1 MKRRLNR
8 IRKENQV
15 LVHKVHLLCWLA
27 HGNFVNSIINRTDI
41 LATALSLMPSEKSF
55 PSDRTDLA
63 YLEQILG
70 WFKKTVKTT
79 EKLKGKKTLPLDE
92 SLLEQMKKK
101 EVKDNKMLAII
112 FVALLRSFGVQT
124 RLVLSLQVEPLR
136 PPASDLHYVGSKNDQ
151 ADKGKTKTGTSS
163 VKITV
168 QKATPIKKKSQIKP
182 SLDSARKVTQ
192 ARPVKKLEVTAA
204 KAKPAAKRSKS
215 AENSS
220 PKPVKVQKEAE
231 KLDVKP
237 KRRVKS
243 TGNLE
248 AENKPETSK
257 ETKKPTAPT
266 RRSARNPINKAT
278 KTEIVQLDG
287 LFDSSDDS
295 ETELVQLDG
304 ATENATKPNL
314 KNLKV
319 TKSASQKPKEKR
331 PNLKVLKNL
340 ANQQYSDSDSEFEPA
355 GTVSFQKKLD
365 QASTDLKKLKDAKQK
380 KAKSDQ
386 VKEIVVGLVKDGISR
401 QKEVHR
407 TR

>member
-27 HGNFVNSIINRTDI
+27 HGNFVNSIINRTEI

-70 WFKKTVKTT
+70 WFKKTVKIT
-79 EKLKGKKTLPLDE
+79 EKLKEKKTLPLDE

-101 EVKDNKMLAII
+101 EAKDNKMLAII

-136 PPASDLHYVGSKNDQ
+136 PPASDLHYVGSKNQ
-151 ADKGKTKTGTSS
+151 ADKEKTKPGTSS

-192 ARPVKKLEVTAA
+192 ARPVKKLEVTPA
-204 KAKPAAKRSKS
+204 KTKPAAKRSNS
-215 AENSS
+215 AENT
-220 PKPVKVQKEAE
+220 KPVKVQKEAE

-248 AENKPETSK
+248 P
-257 ETKKPTAPT
+257 ETKKQTAPT
-266 RRSARNPINKAT
+266 RRSTRNSINKAT

-304 ATENATKPNL
+304 ATEKATKPNL

-319 TKSASQKPKEKR
+319 TKSAAQKPKEKR

-340 ANQQYSDSDSEFEPA
+340 ANQQYSDSDSEFEPS
-355 GTVSFQKKLD
+355 VSFQKKLD

-401 QKEVHR
+401 QKEIHH

>member
-27 HGNFVNSIINRTDI
+27 HGHFVNSIINRTEI

-79 EKLKGKKTLPLDE
+79 EKPKEKKTLPLDE
-92 SLLEQMKKK
+92 SLLEQIKKK
-101 EVKDNKMLAII
+101 EAKDNKMLAII

-136 PPASDLHYVGSKNDQ
+136 PPASDLHYVGSKNNPE
-151 ADKGKTKTGTSS
+151 DKGKNKPGTSS

-182 SLDSARKVTQ
+182 SLDSAKKVTQ
-192 ARPVKKLEVTAA
+192 ARPVKKLEVTPT
-204 KAKPAAKRSKS
+204 KPAAKRSKS
-215 AENSS
+215 ADNTR
-220 PKPVKVQKEAE
+220 PKPVKVQKETE
-231 KLDVKP
+231 KLDIKP

-248 AENKPETSK
+248 PTEDKPKTSK
-257 ETKKPTAPT
+257 QSDTKKQTAPT
-266 RRSARNPINKAT
+266 RRSTRNSIGKAT
-278 KTEIVQLDG
+278 KSEIVQLDG
-287 LFDSSDDS
+287 LFDTSDS

-304 ATENATKPNL
+304 VTEKPTKPNL

-319 TKSASQKPKEKR
+319 TKSASEKPKEKR
-331 PNLKVLKNL
+331 PNLKVLKNV
-340 ANQQYSDSDSEFEPA
+340 ANQQYSDSDSEFEPS
-355 GTVSFQKKLD
+355 GSVSFQKRLD
-365 QASTDLKKLKDAKQK
+365 QASSDLKKLKQAKVK
-380 KAKSDQ
+380 KAKSDN
-386 VKEIVVGLVKDGISR
+386 VKEIVVGLVKDGIVK
-401 QKEVHR
+401 QKDVDR